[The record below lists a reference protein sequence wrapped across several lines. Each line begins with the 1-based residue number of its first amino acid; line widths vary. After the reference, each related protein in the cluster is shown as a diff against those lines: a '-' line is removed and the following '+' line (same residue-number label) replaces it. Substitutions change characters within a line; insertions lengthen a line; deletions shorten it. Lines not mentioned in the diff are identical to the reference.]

1 MDLRHLETFR
11 TVATEQSFTRAA
23 EVLSYAQS
31 SVTAQIQSLEAELG
45 VPLFERLGK
54 RISLTTAGEQLL
66 PYAGR
71 IRDLVDEARASVRLD
86 GAPAGTL
93 VIGSAETLCT
103 YRLPAILRAFRKNYP
118 EVQLTIH
125 AGEPEDARKDLAS
138 GQIDVAIQFGDDD
151 DDDSGLHAVD
161 LVAEPLSVVAAP
173 DHPLAGKLRVTA
185 RELARSTAI
194 LTENQCGYRRLYEAH
209 LRRAGFDPVS
219 TLNFNSV
226 EAIKQCVIAGLGISI
241 LPTVAVERELA
252 RGSLTRLNVT
262 LQAEI
267 RTKLT
272 YRREKWL
279 SPTLRAFIDQARQTL
294 GTDARDKAAPLPE
307 PASAVG

>member
-1 MDLRHLETFR
+1 MERTMDLRHLETFR

-23 EVLSYAQS
+23 ETLSYAQS
-31 SVTAQIQSLEAELG
+31 SVTAQIQTLEAELG
-45 VPLFERLGK
+45 VPLFDRIGK

-71 IRDLVDEARASVRLD
+71 IRDLVEEARASVRLG
-86 GAPAGTL
+86 GAPSGTL

-103 YRLPAILRAFRKNYP
+103 YRLPPILRAFRKHYP

-125 AGEPEDARKDLAS
+125 AGEPGDSRRDLAS
-138 GQIDVAIQFGDDD
+138 GEIDVAIQFGDDD
-151 DDDSGLHAVD
+151 DDDTGLHSID
-161 LVAEPLSVVAAP
+161 LVAEPVSVVAAP
-173 DHPLAGKLRVTA
+173 DHPLAGKLRVSA

-209 LRRAGFDPVS
+209 LRRAGFDPQS
-219 TLNFNSV
+219 TLHFNSV
-226 EAIKQCVIAGLGISI
+226 EAIKQCVMAGLGISI

-262 LQAEI
+262 LHAEI

-272 YRREKWL
+272 YRRDKWL
-279 SPTLRAFIDQARQTL
+279 SPTLRAFIDEAMRTL
-294 GTDARDKAAPLPE
+294 GSVRDEPAAPLSL
-307 PASAVG
+307 A

>member
-23 EVLSYAQS
+23 EVLNYAQS

-86 GAPAGTL
+86 AVPGGTL

-103 YRLPAILRAFRKNYP
+103 YRLPAILRAFRKRYP
-118 EVQLTIH
+118 DVQLTIH
-125 AGEPEDARKDLAS
+125 AGEPEDARRDLAS

-151 DDDSGLHAVD
+151 DDDSGLHAID

-173 DHPLAGKLRVTA
+173 DHPLAGKARVSA
-185 RELARSTAI
+185 RELARWTAI

-209 LRRAGFDPVS
+209 LRRSGFDPPA
-219 TLNFNSV
+219 TLEFNSV
-226 EAIKQCVIAGLGISI
+226 EAIKQCVMAGLGVSI
-241 LPTVAVERELA
+241 LPTIAVERELA
-252 RGSLTRLNVT
+252 RGSLTELNVA
-262 LQAEI
+262 LHAAI

-279 SPTLRAFIDQARQTL
+279 SPTLRAFIDEAMRTL
-294 GTDARDKAAPLPE
+294 GSETREESPAPV
-307 PASAVG
+307 PATA